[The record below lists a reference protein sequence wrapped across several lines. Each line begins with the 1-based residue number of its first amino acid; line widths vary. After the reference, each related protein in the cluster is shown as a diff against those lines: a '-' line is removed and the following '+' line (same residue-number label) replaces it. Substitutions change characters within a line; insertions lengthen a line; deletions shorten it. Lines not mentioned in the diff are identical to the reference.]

1 MDETLPAD
9 ANLPD
14 NAPLVLMV
22 EDDADAA
29 FLLRRLLRKTELPI
43 RILHLNDGAKALNYF
58 EELDHPAPDS
68 DLVQPVLV
76 LLDIKMPKVNGFEV
90 LQRIRERSRPRR
102 PVVIVTTSDDPK
114 DKQRA
119 ADLGADAFL
128 AKFPTMEELRQLLQ
142 QLMTERS
149 AR

>member
-1 MDETLPAD
+1 MEETHPTD

-29 FLLRRLLRKTELPI
+29 FLLRRLLLKTELPM
-43 RILHLNDGAKALNYF
+43 RILHLNDGAKALSYF
-58 EELDHPAPDS
+58 EEIDRASADS
-68 DLVQPVLV
+68 QALHPVLV

-90 LQRIRERSRPRR
+90 LERIREQSRPRR
-102 PVVIVTTSDDPK
+102 PAVIVTTSDDPK

-119 ADLGADAFL
+119 SELGADAFL
-128 AKFPTMEELRQLLQ
+128 AKFPPVEELRQLLQ
-142 QLMTERS
+142 QLMAERVG
-149 AR
+149 R